1 LVIYN
6 TLSRRKEL
14 FKSGTNNVVKIYECG
29 PTVYNFIHIGN
40 ARPLCVFDSL
50 RRYLVYLGYDVI
62 FVKNFTDIDDK
73 IINRASD
80 DGVSWDEVAERF
92 VKEYYVDA
100 QGLGE
105 LRPTYEP
112 KATENLSAMQKII
125 KKLFENGFAYKQGD
139 GTVYFRAR
147 KFEKYGQLSGMVLE
161 DLQAGVRVPTSE
173 QKEDPLDFALWKA
186 AKQDEPCWESPW
198 GNGRPGWHIECSAMI
213 DSIFENTID
222 IHCGGRD
229 LIFPHHENE
238 LAQYTAYCGKP
249 LANYWMHNGFVT
261 VDNEKMAK
269 SVGNFFTVREVANVF
284 GYMPIRL
291 LMLQAHYRTP
301 INYSVDAMKQSL
313 SSLQRIRNCLE
324 LLGEKKGQAAET
336 KSELSAKRV
345 EALETL
351 KSRFFC
357 ALDDDFNTGGAI
369 GVLFDFVREV
379 NSRLAESGSFGQSYI
394 EAATKILGDF
404 LGILG
409 LDLNRPETFEDEQVK
424 LLVDQREISRANK
437 DFKRADEL
445 RRELKKMGISVEDTP
460 SGVKVRKDVGGL
472 EFE

>member
-1 LVIYN
+1 M
-6 TLSRRKEL
+6 
-14 FKSGTNNVVKIYECG
+14 VKIYECG

-50 RRYLVYLGYDVI
+50 RRYLIYLGYNVI

-73 IINRASD
+73 IIKRAND
-80 DGVSWDEVAERF
+80 DGVPWDKVAERF
-92 VKEYYVDA
+92 IKEYYVDA
-100 QGLGE
+100 RGLGE
-105 LRPTYEP
+105 LPPTYEP
-112 KATENLSAMQKII
+112 KATENIPAMQKII
-125 KKLFENGFAYKQGD
+125 KKLFESGFAYEQGD
-139 GTVYFRAR
+139 GTVYFRTR
-147 KFEKYGQLSGMVLE
+147 KFANYGQLSGMVLE
-161 DLQAGVRVPTSE
+161 DLQAGIRVPTNE
-173 QKEDPLDFALWKA
+173 QKEDPLDFVLWKV
-186 AKQDEPCWESPW
+186 AKQGEPCWESPW

-213 DSIFENTID
+213 DSIFEDTID
-222 IHCGGRD
+222 IHCGGHD

-261 VDNEKMAK
+261 VDSEKMAK

-301 INYSVDAMKQSL
+301 INYSADAMKQSF

-324 LLGEKKGQAAET
+324 LLREKEEQTTEL
-336 KSELSAKRV
+336 KSEKQPIERF
-345 EALETL
+345 EELEVL
-351 KSRFFC
+351 KNKFFC
-357 ALDDDFNTGGAI
+357 ELDDDFNTSGAI

-379 NSRLAESGSFGQSYI
+379 NSRLAGAKSFEQSYI
-394 EAATKILGDF
+394 GAATKILGDF
-404 LGILG
+404 LEILG
-409 LDLNRPETFEDEQVK
+409 LDLTEPETFEDEQVK
-424 LLVDQREISRANK
+424 LLLDQREISRANK

-445 RRELKKMGISVEDTP
+445 RQELKRMGVSVEDTP

-472 EFE
+472 HFER